1 MKPESSQYIKKARK
15 LLLGASAMLTI
26 NLYEDA
32 GRNAYLA
39 GFNAARAFVYE
50 ENDKVFR
57 SHVGLRGEFSRLLK
71 DDPRIDHHMRG
82 FLGRAYNFKIIA
94 DYEEGPHAEITAGR
108 ATAVVEE
115 SKKFVS
121 LVESLLMVPELT
133 TVPNPKAEL

>member
-82 FLGRAYNFKIIA
+82 FLGRAYNFKIMLIMK
-94 DYEEGPHAEITAGR
+94 R
-108 ATAVVEE
+108 APTPKLQRGGLLQLL
-115 SKKFVS
+115 KKAKNLF
-121 LVESLLMVPELT
+121 LWLNLF
-133 TVPNPKAEL
+133 